1 MDTAKSFLRS
11 IMDIALV
18 IIPLAVVLG
27 LIFGSDI
34 PFIGNAVVNNI
45 TNLVELLGNNG
56 LVGIIVLGILY
67 WLARR

>member
-1 MDTAKSFLRS
+1 M
-11 IMDIALV
+11 V
-18 IIPLAVVLG
+18 ILFIVLG

-45 TNLVELLGNNG
+45 TSLVELLGGNG
-56 LVGIIVLGILY
+56 LVGIIVLGILF